1 MTNDWRQ
8 PHQIKEDNFNQKIKY
23 DDSLNKNE
31 DNWKTS
37 LGWAV
42 PSSTPAEA
50 EAGIGAG
57 LSLDVSLG

>member
-31 DNWKTS
+31 DNKKQA
-37 LGWAV
+37 WAELCQV
-42 PSSTPAEA
+42 QLNKIA
-50 EAGIGAG
+50 
-57 LSLDVSLG
+57 LV